1 MSDFFLA
8 MIASWEKYVSYDQ
21 ALSQPVL
28 AMNGPISLNMP
39 NISEASQI
47 HGRDRKSDN
56 IHDMRDACRAK
67 ETNSLVHF
75 YHSFSSLSTCE
86 KDNSCR

>member
-21 ALSQPVL
+21 VLSQPIL
-28 AMNGPISLNMP
+28 AMNGSISLNMP
-39 NISEASQI
+39 NISETSQI
-47 HGRDRKSDN
+47 RGGDRKSDN
-56 IHDMRDACRAK
+56 IHDMRDDCRAT
-67 ETNSLVHF
+67 EISSLAHF
-75 YHSFSSLSTCE
+75 HHSFSSLSTCE